1 MVIRA
6 GKLRHRVIV
15 EQATG
20 GQNDYGEDIPAWA
33 TFATVNAR
41 IEPAGGAER
50 FDTNTM
56 KPETTHVV
64 TIRYL
69 DGLKT
74 DMRLKFGTRILEIL
88 SAITRKEIKEMMTLQ
103 CKEAV

>member
-1 MVIRA
+1 MVVRA
-6 GKLRHRVIV
+6 GKMRHRVIV
-15 EQATG
+15 ERPTG
-20 GQNDYGEDIPAWA
+20 GQDDYGEDIPVWS
-33 TFATVNAR
+33 TFATVNAS
-41 IEPAGGAER
+41 IEPASGAER

-64 TIRYL
+64 KIRYL

-88 SAITRKEIKEMMTLQ
+88 SAITRKEIQEIMTLQ